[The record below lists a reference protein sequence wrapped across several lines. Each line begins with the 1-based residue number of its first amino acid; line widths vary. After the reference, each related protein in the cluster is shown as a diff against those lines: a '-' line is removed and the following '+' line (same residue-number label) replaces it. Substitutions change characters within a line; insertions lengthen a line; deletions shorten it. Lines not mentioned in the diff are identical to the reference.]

1 MTLLTQGLVVSG
13 FADLPSG
20 VAMFLEFD
28 WTENRPL
35 ERVTPGKGAWLGML
49 NDVAPISDADGKDT
63 RAAALAFT
71 WTGLQKIGLGDD
83 ALATFSAPFREGMY
97 QEDRLRRL
105 GDRVKNNGRQ
115 PSSRKGRA
123 GAPTPRSERTMPR
136 ACPGTVQKSPTNSRL
151 QHRRRCMR
159 CCCFTKGRGDGQELG
174 GGGRGPAHTAQGDG
188 RSSAAA

>member
-1 MTLLTQGLVVSG
+1 MGAGSLTDPQNKTRPSWRLMPPHDALTQGLVVSG

-49 NDVAPISDADGKDT
+49 NDVAPISDADVKDT

-83 ALATFSAPFREGMY
+83 ALATFSAPFREAIV
-97 QEDRLRRL
+97 L
-105 GDRVKNNGRQ
+105 
-115 PSSRKGRA
+115 
-123 GAPTPRSERTMPR
+123 
-136 ACPGTVQKSPTNSRL
+136 
-151 QHRRRCMR
+151 
-159 CCCFTKGRGDGQELG
+159 
-174 GGGRGPAHTAQGDG
+174 
-188 RSSAAA
+188 